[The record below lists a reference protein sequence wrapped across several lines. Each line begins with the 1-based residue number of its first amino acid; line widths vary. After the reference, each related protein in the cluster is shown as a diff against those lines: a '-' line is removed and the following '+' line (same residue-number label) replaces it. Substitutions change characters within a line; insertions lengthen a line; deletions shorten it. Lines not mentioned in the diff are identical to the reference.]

1 MTATAKKL
9 KIQVPLDRFVEQL
22 NGQAKAAVEQVR
34 VRVPKANQKVLA
46 LKIVGTAPYLQCRF
60 PEKAMRQMEE
70 KQKAGDKAK
79 NKRARAARDF
89 KSDYEQSMHKFANGK
104 CGIPCSA
111 FRAAAISACRLVG
124 FKMTIAKLSI
134 FIEADGLDALD
145 GIGLVEIKGKPELH
159 QMIGRNADGGADIRI
174 RAMWREWSCIVRVRY
189 DADQFD
195 AVDVVNLLDRAGQQV
210 GIGEGRAD
218 SRNSAGLGLGFFSV
232 QTAD

>member
-1 MTATAKKL
+1 MAVRTKTKSVTGNGAVNRIAKFDTPAQQPETVK
-9 KIQVPLDRFVEQL
+9 
-22 NGQAKAAVEQVR
+22 VR
-34 VRVPKANQKVLA
+34 IPKANMRTIL

-60 PEKAMRQMEE
+60 PEKAMRMMEE

-89 KSDYEQSMHKFANGK
+89 KADYEGSMHKFENGK

-124 FKMTIAKLSI
+124 FKMTLAKLSI
-134 FIEADGLDALD
+134 FIESDGVDRLD
-145 GIGLVEIKGKPELH
+145 GIPLVAIEGQPELH
-159 QMIGRNADGGADIRI
+159 KMIGRNADGGADIRI
-174 RAMWREWSCIVRVRY
+174 RSMWRKWSCKLRVQF

-195 AVDVVNLLDRAGQQV
+195 AIDVLNLLDRAGKQV

-218 SRNSAGLGLGFFSV
+218 SRNSAGMGLGSFIV
-232 QTAD
+232 KDA